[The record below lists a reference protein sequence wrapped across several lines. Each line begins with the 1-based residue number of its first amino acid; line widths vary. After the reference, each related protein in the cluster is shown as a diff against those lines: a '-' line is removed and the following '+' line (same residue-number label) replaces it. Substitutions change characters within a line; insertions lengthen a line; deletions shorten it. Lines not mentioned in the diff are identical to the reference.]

1 MTHETTINHINFL
14 ASLPKDFKEFLK
26 RHFDL
31 DCSTICFKQDGAG
44 QMTPEAKMVM
54 VAYKA
59 WDIKEQE
66 ARLNLIRALT
76 AEKINEAFSLP
87 DCFWDDDDEDGLT
100 YSNLEELF
108 NSVKSS
114 EKYTILNV
122 GQSVQIDNS
131 VMVLDHQ
138 DNSFVVVKNKAE
150 AEKLISLRRLKDA
163 AANRPFDLN
172 SLVPAGAKRT
182 PAKGKR
188 KKGKVEKM

>member
-26 RHFDL
+26 RHFGL

-59 WDIKEQE
+59 WDMKEQE

-76 AEKINEAFSLP
+76 AEKIIEAFSLP
-87 DCFWDDDDEDGLT
+87 DCFWDDDNEDGLT

-150 AEKLISLRRLKDA
+150 AEKLIALRKLKDA

-172 SLVPAGAKRT
+172 SLVPAGAKRA
-182 PAKGKR
+182 PVKGKR